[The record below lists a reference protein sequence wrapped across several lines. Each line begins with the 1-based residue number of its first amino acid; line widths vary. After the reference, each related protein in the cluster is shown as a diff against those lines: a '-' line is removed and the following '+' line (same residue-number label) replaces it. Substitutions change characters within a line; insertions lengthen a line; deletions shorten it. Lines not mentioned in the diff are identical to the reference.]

1 MEGWPEW
8 GFCWQTSHM
17 TFKHYFFRPQWKT
30 FRWRLS
36 RATWSC
42 SLGESALTH
51 SPWTLGVFIIKDEMF
66 PFLFVTKCV
75 LFFPLFVFF
84 SLSINGLLTHWVIW
98 FPVFLSHQSSHLI
111 TIIKSEDIEP
121 SVVTTFPIKITIS
134 DIPCVLFRPL
144 ESPSLA
150 VFQN

>member
-17 TFKHYFFRPQWKT
+17 AFKHYFFRPQWKT

-36 RATWSC
+36 RAMWSC
-42 SLGESALTH
+42 SLGGSALTH
-51 SPWTLGVFIIKDEMF
+51 SPWTLGGLIIRDEIILF
-66 PFLFVTKCV
+66 SFVTKYV
-75 LFFPLFVFF
+75 LFFPLFVSF
-84 SLSINGLLTHWVIW
+84 SLSIDGCWPTEYMIPCILVT
-98 FPVFLSHQSSHLI
+98 SSSHLI